1 MSDLFYGQKTV
12 NCIYNSFMKPNPFII
27 LFCLFTFLY
36 SNAQNIKFEHY
47 NDNNGLSHNSV
58 KHIVQ
63 DKKGFLWFGTY
74 SGLNRFDGYQFKT
87 FLSTSSGTN
96 KLNNDDITALEL
108 DDASNNLWIG
118 TRKGLTLFKID
129 THTFTTFLPQK
140 NNPNS
145 LPDEEI
151 RSIYVDK
158 FKRVWVGTK
167 TKGVYL
173 FFLKENR
180 FEKIPIQ
187 GFDYVKEIFEDKKGN
202 IWVGSYETGS
212 VAKITL
218 DASGAIVKINSYT
231 LSIPNSDERNPYVN
245 FIYEDAK
252 ADIFVGTRQGLYKL
266 DKKRNVFVN
275 LYIENDE
282 IRGSLGPYF
291 LSIAKAPDGKYW
303 VGTLG
308 GLLVCNQ
315 LEDIAKGNYKWYYS
329 ILSDDKSIVDNLVS
343 ALYFDASGALWI
355 GTEDGLDKYDPYEN
369 QFVLNKDISRY
380 IGNQSPRIRG
390 FAKTFDGK
398 VIVQTK
404 RNGLFISN
412 SEGFVPLYSSKKDM
426 ASIYS
431 VDGKTFYCGLWNGN
445 VLVYNY
451 VNNSAKEIN
460 IGFKSAPIFAFTKVS
475 EQSIMVGSFG
485 EGAVLLNTK
494 TLEIQNRS
502 GRLLPGLRINALEK
516 DNYDNFWFATE
527 AGVVKYNYKTGN
539 IKRFKSLSNKEN
551 GIPQDEDIS
560 DIIVNKEGKIFASS
574 RFGLYQF
581 NPSKNKFNT
590 ITYPR
595 EIAGKW
601 VTEMLSDANGDLWLN
616 INNNSIAKLKTNLK
630 EIKVYHVNSGNRL
643 DVFSSSGFFNFNDS
657 TIYLGGK
664 NAIIYFSPNKMKRNT
679 WSPMPV
685 ITDFKIQNDQ
695 IFPGRE
701 INGQVPLLIDLNY
714 IKKVELNYKNRNFSL
729 EFSTPSYTNEKLNKF
744 QYMLEGF
751 DKHWIA
757 TNSNSRIVQYT
768 NLYPGNYVFKIKSS
782 NSNGNWSKVASYQI
796 KILPPFWL
804 TPTAFSIIF
813 VVLSTIF
820 YFIRREI
827 KHRIR
832 LKQELLTEK
841 VNREHDVKL
850 NNEKLRFFTNISH
863 ELRTP
868 LTLILGPAKQL
879 LDESINATDYE
890 KSRYNLIYQN
900 ASRLLNLVNQVLDF
914 RKAQSGELKLKV
926 SKTDI
931 LAYSKNIFDS
941 FKEMAYNKK
950 INLNFISG
958 NEAIMGWI
966 DNDKYD
972 KILYNLLS
980 NALKFTNKY
989 GNVDLSVR
997 LKEGDEEILI
1007 IEVSD
1012 NGIGIPLKSQ
1022 EKIFKRFYQASNSK
1036 LNNTGS
1042 GIGLSLVKSLV
1053 ELHKGFIKVE
1063 SAPAKG
1069 STFMVEIPIDRS
1081 FYDAKE
1087 VFEYALKNDNLSML
1101 VPEKSA
1107 KKIIQN
1113 TELKQKI
1120 LVIEDNTELRKYLID
1135 YLSDYYKVYDAE
1147 NGEEGLKI
1155 CKQIKPILCVADVMM
1170 PVMDGFKFCTELKKD
1185 EFISHIPVVLLT
1197 ALSENED
1204 KVKGYETGADAYLV
1218 KPFEP
1223 SLLKTVIE
1231 NIIKS
1236 RAELKAKFSGEVE
1249 SNVSLLIHSP
1259 VDEEFMA
1266 KVTTLI
1272 NDNLSDLDLSTEF
1285 LCDKLGVSYSKLYKK
1300 IKELTDLAPNE
1311 FIRTIRLKKSAEL
1324 LKSKKY
1330 NVSEVTDL
1338 VGFND
1343 PLYFSRCFKKQFGF
1357 PPSKLIN

>member
-1 MSDLFYGQKTV
+1 MKNHFYTV
-12 NCIYNSFMKPNPFII
+12 
-27 LFCLFTFLY
+27 LFCLFTALY
-36 SNAQNIKFEHY
+36 SNSQNIKFEHY
-47 NDNNGLSHNSV
+47 NDNNGLSYNSV
-58 KHIVQ
+58 RHIVQ

-87 FLSTSSGTN
+87 YLSSSPGKN

-118 TRKGLTLFKID
+118 TRKGLTLFKTD
-129 THTFTTFLPQK
+129 TQTFTTFLPQK

-151 RSIYVDK
+151 RSVYVDK

-173 FFLKENR
+173 FFFKENR
-180 FEKIPIQ
+180 FQKIPIK

-212 VAKITL
+212 VAKISLNTN
-218 DASGAIVKINSYT
+218 GAIAKIISYT
-231 LSIPNSDERNPYVN
+231 LSVPYSDEKNPYLN

-252 ADIFVGTRQGLYKL
+252 SDIFVGTRQGLYKL
-266 DKKRNVFVN
+266 DKTRNTFVN
-275 LYIENDE
+275 LYIANDE
-282 IRGSLGPYF
+282 IRSSLGPYF
-291 LSIAKAPDGKYW
+291 LSVARAPDGKYW

-308 GLLVCNQ
+308 GMLVCNQ
-315 LEDIAKGNYKWYYS
+315 LEDIVTGNYKWYYS

-343 ALYFDASGALWI
+343 ALYFDASGVLWV

-369 QFVLNKDISRY
+369 QFIFNKDISRY
-380 IGNQSPRIRG
+380 IGSQAPRIRG
-390 FAKTFDGK
+390 FAKTYDGK
-398 VIVQTK
+398 VIVETK

-412 SEGFVPLYSSKKDM
+412 AAGFAPLYDNKKDM

-431 VDGKTFYCGLWNGN
+431 EDGKTFYCGLWNGN

-451 VNNSAKEIN
+451 LNNSSKEIN
-460 IGFKSAPIFAFTKVS
+460 VGFKGSPIFAFTKAS
-475 EQSIMVGSFG
+475 ENSILVGSFG
-485 EGAVLLNTK
+485 ESAVILNTK
-494 TLEIQNRS
+494 TLETQNTLS
-502 GRLLPGLRINALEK
+502 KLLPELRINAIEK
-516 DNYDNFWFATE
+516 DGFDNFWFATE
-527 AGVVKYNYKTGN
+527 TGVVKYN
-539 IKRFKSLSNKEN
+539 IKSGKIKQFKSLNKEN
-551 GIPQDEDIS
+551 GVRQDEEVEDIS
-560 DIIVNKEGKIFASS
+560 DIIVDRYGKIWASS
-574 RFGLYQF
+574 RFGLYLY
-581 NPSKNKFNT
+581 NPSKNNFET
-590 ITYPR
+590 ITYPK
-595 EIAGKW
+595 EISGKW
-601 VTEMLSDANGDLWLN
+601 VTEMLSDSNGDLWLN
-616 INNNSIAKLKTNLK
+616 INNNSIGRLKPNLK
-630 EIKVYHVNSGNRL
+630 DIKVYHVNSGNRL
-643 DVFSSSGFFNFNDS
+643 DVFSSSGFFSFNNS

-664 NAIIYFSPNKMKRNT
+664 NGVIYFSPHKMKRNT
-679 WSPMPV
+679 WAPSPIV
-685 ITDFKIQNDQ
+685 TDFKIQNDEV
-695 IFPGRE
+695 FPGME
-701 INGQVPLLIDLNY
+701 INGQVPFLTDLNY
-714 IKKVELNYKNRNFSL
+714 GKKAELSYKNRNFSL
-729 EFSTPSYTNEKLNKF
+729 QFSTPSFTNEKLNKF

-751 DKHWIA
+751 DKHWMNI
-757 TNSNSRIVQYT
+757 NSNLRIVQYT
-768 NLYPGNYVFKIKSS
+768 NLYPGNYVFKVKAS
-782 NSNGNWSKVASYQI
+782 NSDGNWGKESAYQI

-804 TPTAFSIIF
+804 TPTAFLLLF
-813 VVLSTIF
+813 LFLSALF
-820 YFIRREI
+820 YFIRKEV
-827 KHRIR
+827 KNRIQ

-841 VNREHDVKL
+841 INREQDVKL

-879 LDESINATDYE
+879 LDENKPSTTDYE

-926 SKTDI
+926 SETDI

-941 FKEMAYNKK
+941 FKEMAFNKGIK
-950 INLNFISG
+950 LNFISE
-958 NEAIMGWI
+958 NETIIGWV

-980 NALKFTNKY
+980 NALKFTNKN
-989 GNVDLSVR
+989 GNVTLSIQ
-997 LKEGDEEILI
+997 LIAGDEELLSIK
-1007 IEVSD
+1007 VSD
-1012 NGIGIPLKSQ
+1012 DGIGIPLKSQ
-1022 EKIFKRFYQASNSK
+1022 EKIFKRFYQATNSK

-1053 ELHKGFIKVE
+1053 ELHKGVIKVE
-1063 SAPAKG
+1063 SVPNKG
-1069 STFMVEIPIDRS
+1069 SVFMVQIPIDRS
-1081 FYDAKE
+1081 FYDDKE
-1087 VFEYALKNDNLSML
+1087 VFEFVLKNDNSSML

-1113 TELKQKI
+1113 TDLKEKI
-1120 LVIEDNTELRKYLID
+1120 VVIEDNLELRKYLID
-1135 YLSDYYKVYDAE
+1135 YLSEFYKVYDAE
-1147 NGEEGLKI
+1147 NGLEGLKI
-1155 CKQIKPILCVADVMM
+1155 CRKIKPILCVADVMM
-1170 PVMDGFKFCTELKKD
+1170 PVMDGLTFCNELKKD

-1204 KVKGYETGADAYLV
+1204 KVKGYETGADGYLV

-1236 RAELKAKFSGEVE
+1236 RAELKLKFSGEVD
-1249 SNVSLLIHSP
+1249 SKVSLLTHSP
-1259 VDEEFMA
+1259 VDDEFIT

-1272 NDNLSDLDLSTEF
+1272 NDNIGDIDLTTEF
-1285 LCDKLGVSYSKLYKK
+1285 LCDKLRISYPKLYKK
-1300 IKELTDLAPNE
+1300 IKELTNLAPNE

-1324 LKSKKY
+1324 LKTKKY
-1330 NVSEVTDL
+1330 NVTEVTNL

>member
-1 MSDLFYGQKTV
+1 MKQHFY
-12 NCIYNSFMKPNPFII
+12 I
-27 LFCLFTFLY
+27 LFLCLFTFLC

-47 NDNNGLSHNSV
+47 NDNNGLSYNSV
-58 KHIVQ
+58 RHIVQ

-74 SGLNRFDGYQFKT
+74 SGLNRFDGYQFKSY
-87 FLSTSSGTN
+87 LSTSPGIN
-96 KLNNDDITALEL
+96 KLHNDDITALEL

-129 THTFTTFLPQK
+129 THTFTTFLPDK
-140 NNPNS
+140 NNSNS

-151 RSIYVDK
+151 RSVYVDK

-180 FEKIPIQ
+180 FKKIPIP

-218 DASGAIVKINSYT
+218 DATGAIAKIISYT
-231 LSIPNSDERNPYVN
+231 LSIPNSDEKNPYLN

-252 ADIFVGTRQGLYKL
+252 SDIFVGTRQGLYKF
-266 DKKRNVFVN
+266 DKARNRFVN

-291 LSIAKAPDGKYW
+291 LSVARAPDGKYW

-315 LEDIAKGNYKWYYS
+315 LEDIAKGNFKWYYS

-343 ALYFDASGALWI
+343 ALYFDASGVLWI

-369 QFVLNKDISRY
+369 QFILNKDISRH
-380 IGNQSPRIRG
+380 IGNQAPRIRG
-390 FAKTFDGK
+390 FAKTYDGK
-398 VIVQTK
+398 VIVET
-404 RNGLFISN
+404 RHNGLFISN
-412 SEGFVPLYSSKKDM
+412 ATGFAPLYNNKKDM

-431 VDGKTFYCGLWNGN
+431 DDGKIFYCGLWNGN
-445 VLVYNY
+445 ILVYNY
-451 VNNSAKEIN
+451 LNNSSKEIN
-460 IGFKSAPIFAFTKVS
+460 VGFKASPIFAFTKAS

-485 EGAVLLNTK
+485 EGAVILNTK
-494 TLEIQNRS
+494 TLKTQNDT
-502 GRLLPGLRINALEK
+502 GRLFPELRINALEK
-516 DNYDNFWFATE
+516 DGFGNFWLATE
-527 AGVVKYNYKTGN
+527 EGVVKYNFKSGN
-539 IKRFKSLSNKEN
+539 IKRYKSLSKKEN
-551 GIPQDEDIS
+551 GMSQDDEVEDIS
-560 DIIVNKEGKIFASS
+560 DIIVDKKGKIWASS
-574 RFGLYQF
+574 RFGLYLY
-581 NPSKNKFNT
+581 NPSQNNFKT
-590 ITYPR
+590 ITYTK
-595 EIAGKW
+595 EISGKW
-601 VTEMLSDANGDLWLN
+601 VTEMLSDTNGDLWLN
-616 INNNSIAKLKTNLK
+616 INNNSIGRLNPNLK
-630 EIKVYHVNSGNRL
+630 DIKVYHVNSGNRL
-643 DVFSSSGFFNFNDS
+643 DVFSSSGFFSFNNS

-664 NAIIYFSPNKMKRNT
+664 NGIIYFSPHKMKRNIWT
-679 WSPMPV
+679 PSPI
-685 ITDFKIQNDQ
+685 ITDFKIQNDE
-695 IFPGRE
+695 IFPGME
-701 INGQVPLLIDLNY
+701 INGQVPFLKDLNY
-714 IKKVELNYKNRNFSL
+714 GKKAELNYKNRNFSL
-729 EFSTPSYTNEKLNKF
+729 QFSAPSFTNEKLNKF

-751 DKHWIA
+751 DKHWMTI
-757 TNSNSRIVQYT
+757 NSNSRIVQYT
-768 NLYPGNYVFKIKSS
+768 NLYPGNYVFKVKAS
-782 NSNGNWSKVASYQI
+782 NSDGYWSKEAAYQI

-804 TPTAFSIIF
+804 TPTAFLLMF
-813 VVLSTIF
+813 LFLSLIF

-841 VNREHDVKL
+841 INREQDVKL

-879 LDESINATDYE
+879 LDENKATTTDYE

-926 SKTDI
+926 SQTDI

-950 INLNFISG
+950 IKLNFISG
-958 NEAIMGWI
+958 NETIMGWI

-980 NALKFTNKY
+980 NALKFTNEF
-989 GNVDLSVR
+989 GNVDLSIG
-997 LKEGDEEILI
+997 LKEEDQEILI
-1007 IEVSD
+1007 IEVKD
-1012 NGIGIPLKSQ
+1012 DGIGIPLKSQ
-1022 EKIFKRFYQASNSK
+1022 EKIFKRFYQATNSK

-1063 SAPAKG
+1063 SAPGKG
-1069 STFMVEIPIDRS
+1069 STFIVEIPIDRS
-1081 FYDAKE
+1081 SYDTKE
-1087 VFEYALKNDNLSML
+1087 VFEYALKNDNQSML
-1101 VPEKSA
+1101 LPEKKV

-1120 LVIEDNTELRKYLID
+1120 LVIEDNVELRKYLID
-1135 YLSDYYKVYDAE
+1135 YLSDFYKVYDAE

-1170 PVMDGFKFCTELKKD
+1170 PVMDGLQFCDELKKD

-1204 KVKGYETGADAYLV
+1204 KVKGYAIGADGYLV

-1236 RAELKAKFSGEVE
+1236 RAELKLKFSGEVE
-1249 SNVSLLIHSP
+1249 SNVSLLTHSP
-1259 VDEEFMA
+1259 VDEEFML

-1272 NDNLSDLDLSTEF
+1272 NDNLSDIDLSTEY
-1285 LCDKLGVSYSKLYKK
+1285 LCDKLRISYPKLYKK

-1324 LKSKKY
+1324 LKTKKY
-1330 NVSEVTDL
+1330 NVTEVTNL